1 MIAKQIVGSNLVKT
15 AVHGADANWGR
26 IISAIGQTTA
36 SVNPENVDISIGTI
50 EMLKNSE
57 PVAFSEE
64 MALQYLQ
71 EDFIQIFVDLHNG
84 DAVGKAW
91 GCDLSYDY
99 IKINASYRS

>member
-1 MIAKQIVGSNLVKT
+1 MLIWRL
-15 AVHGADANWGR
+15 
-26 IISAIGQTTA
+26 
-36 SVNPENVDISIGTI
+36 GTI

-84 DAVGKAW
+84 DASEKHGDVIYPMTILKLMQAIVHRRDEDEKD
-91 GCDLSYDY
+91 CY
-99 IKINASYRS
+99 